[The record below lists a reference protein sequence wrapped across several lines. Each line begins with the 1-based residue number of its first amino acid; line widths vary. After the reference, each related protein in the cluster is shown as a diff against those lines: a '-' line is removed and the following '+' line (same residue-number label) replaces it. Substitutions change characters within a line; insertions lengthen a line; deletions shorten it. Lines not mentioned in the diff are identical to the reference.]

1 MAVFLKWRIFFE
13 LLLSY
18 LLLTSAE
25 SSDEGEPDDQA
36 QQFAVVPESVEVN
49 AGDDVFLKCVVL
61 NQQGKTQWTK
71 DGFALGFERDVPG
84 YPRYS
89 YSGDPAKGEHHLVI
103 NGTTLEDDGEYQCQV
118 GPTATTSALWAAANV
133 TVMVPPSSISVTGD
147 QGGKKVAGITG
158 QTLQLECIVKDGRPA
173 PSVAW
178 YRNGFMLD
186 QDLHAERLETSP
198 KGRRW
203 SVVSHLVITP
213 EADDD
218 GQQFSCRALHPSLMN
233 SPTSLV
239 ASVVLSILHPPKPP
253 AISGYFTGDVLKAGE
268 LVTLTCES
276 PGGNPTPELT
286 WYKDGQLLDPQNFTS
301 GDEERSNKDGKL
313 SLVFRVKPEDDK
325 AVFECQ
331 AVNEMVDEPLS
342 ANVTFTVHYS
352 PKRVVVKGPSVV
364 AAGQTFTLT
373 CLTSRANPSA
383 SINWLVHG
391 VEVATVSS
399 LRANAAAYNSAS
411 DEVARETRLISVIR
425 PPGRPSLQVEGVG
438 DVVAGG
444 QLVVKCSSAG
454 GNPHPGVTIYKGH
467 EKLLTEVTVDGRV
480 TRARAVTEV
489 TASDNGA
496 KVSCHVTNPATDI
509 PSWPI
514 LPSSCSS
521 PVPPWEVKAWVSPTN
536 VSAGQVAKLI
546 CESSSSLPASSIT
559 WRSGSVTNYGATSM
573 NRPGLY
579 GGQVTRSVLEVRA
592 LIEDNQRTYICDAT
606 NGLGVT
612 VTTNVTLN
620 VLHEPVW
627 KDVPSGVVEVREK
640 DDLLLKAVADANPPP
655 VTYNGGGEGPVLIQ
669 EGPGGGWGPV
679 GDEEGTPPGGR
690 GHDDDSSS
698 SPASHKTDRRASWRR
713 RGHGIDEDGST
724 VITCSAIG
732 NPTPNITWF
741 TQDNDSSIREVL
753 SWGVSE
759 ARLLIDFVTRADTG
773 FYKCLASNVVETA
786 RPIKTAVVVTQAP
799 EPLEEVASREDAP
812 SRPWAKVG
820 GTGRLECFV
829 KAAPAPNFRWTINED
844 RVLFKQSEILRQGT
858 TYSWNIKSFQSSGMS
873 HLCTSSQSPGMLTLF
888 KLLECHICL
897 MDGLAEWSSVL
908 EIRSVTSRDYT
919 TYTCTASNYKGAYTS
934 NHTLGPPI
942 PPHQPYNIS
951 VASVIGSTAIL
962 TWIPPSHG
970 TTPSGYTIRYRPLH
984 DEEYLRQKCRR
995 ARNDNCQNPRTVSR
1009 SHVRVCSPRL
1019 TNSQGTSDFT
1029 SPSTKVAIPGVVEEV
1044 ASSSSQPRVP
1054 RLTLLLMSLTGAA
1067 LLVLNISIII
1077 CFIRRFA
1084 LSRNT
1089 PASSYKTAISETYT
1103 PASTPAMITDDD
1115 EEEKTG
1121 GPEIVTSTSQY
1132 QLTRQSSIRKEDRG
1146 SPGITKIIHHYNTDI
1161 VETSKPQDG
1170 LQPTILIPSPSSS
1183 PSTVPQPEQKCLNE
1197 RGLNLRSHGPS
1208 NPKTEPAKYNDF
1220 VTDDGRHLDDNI
1232 AKRTKADAQDIPD
1245 VCPKSSG
1252 SGGSSS
1258 FRQRAR
1264 KVLARRMTRV
1274 SLCVTP

>member
-1 MAVFLKWRIFFE
+1 MSL
-13 LLLSY
+13 
-18 LLLTSAE
+18 AE
-25 SSDEGEPDDQA
+25 I
-36 QQFAVVPESVEVN
+36 SVE
-49 AGDDVFLKCVVL
+49 
-61 NQQGKTQWTK
+61 
-71 DGFALGFERDVPG
+71 
-84 YPRYS
+84 
-89 YSGDPAKGEHHLVI
+89 
-103 NGTTLEDDGEYQCQV
+103 
-118 GPTATTSALWAAANV
+118 
-133 TVMVPPSSISVTGD
+133 
-147 QGGKKVAGITG
+147 
-158 QTLQLECIVKDGRPA
+158 
-173 PSVAW
+173 
-178 YRNGFMLD
+178 
-186 QDLHAERLETSP
+186 
-198 KGRRW
+198 
-203 SVVSHLVITP
+203 
-213 EADDD
+213 
-218 GQQFSCRALHPSLMN
+218 CR
-233 SPTSLV
+233 
-239 ASVVLSILHPPKPP
+239 
-253 AISGYFTGDVLKAGE
+253 
-268 LVTLTCES
+268 
-276 PGGNPTPELT
+276 
-286 WYKDGQLLDPQNFTS
+286 
-301 GDEERSNKDGKL
+301 
-313 SLVFRVKPEDDK
+313 
-325 AVFECQ
+325 
-331 AVNEMVDEPLS
+331 
-342 ANVTFTVHYS
+342 
-352 PKRVVVKGPSVV
+352 
-364 AAGQTFTLT
+364 
-373 CLTSRANPSA
+373 
-383 SINWLVHG
+383 
-391 VEVATVSS
+391 
-399 LRANAAAYNSAS
+399 AYNSAS

-509 PSWPI
+509 PLVANTAI
-514 LPSSCSS
+514 ELFF
-521 PVPPWEVKAWVSPTN
+521 PPWEAKAWVSPTN

-579 GGQVTRSVLEVRA
+579 GGQVTRSELEVRA

-655 VTYNGGGEGPVLIQ
+655 VTYKWWRGPVLIQ
-669 EGPGGGWGPV
+669 EDQEEGGGLLEMKRVHRQEAGGYSVTAESPRGVVNASFVINVLYGPESIMAPKRV
-679 GDEEGTPPGGR
+679 TV
-690 GHDDDSSS
+690 
-698 SPASHKTDRRASWRR
+698 
-713 RGHGIDEDGST
+713 DEDGST

-773 FYKCLASNVVETA
+773 FYKCLASNVVESA

-844 RVLFKQSEILRQGT
+844 RVLFNSRKYFVRGP
-858 TYSWNIKSFQSSGMS
+858 
-873 HLCTSSQSPGMLTLF
+873 H
-888 KLLECHICL
+888 L

-942 PPHQPYNIS
+942 PPHQPYNLS

-984 DEEYLRQKCRR
+984 DEEYLRQNVAGRGTT
-995 ARNDNCQNPRTVSR
+995 TVKIQGL
-1009 SHVRVCSPRL
+1009 SPGA
-1019 TNSQGTSDFT
+1019 TYEFAVQTYNSQGTSDFT

-1132 QLTRQSSIRKEDRG
+1132 QLTRQSSIRKRRDRG
-1146 SPGITKIIHHYNTDI
+1146 SPRDNKNKIIHHYNTDI

-1170 LQPTILIPSPSSS
+1170 LQPTILIPSPQFVTIDS
-1183 PSTVPQPEQKCLNE
+1183 PTNQSKSALMNG
-1197 RGLNLRSHGPS
+1197 GLNLRSHGPS

-1232 AKRTKADAQDIPD
+1232 SKRTKADAQDIPD

-1252 SGGSSS
+1252 SGGSLL
-1258 FRQRAR
+1258 RQESQEGPCQEDD
-1264 KVLARRMTRV
+1264 RV
-1274 SLCVTP
+1274 SLASHHSNTSYVNLPDHGHGIGRQTSVGLRRQGSLSPTPVGLRRHGSMSPTPRGLRNKDRMSPTPMGLRRQGSLSPTPSLPPILSSPKIHRNPIPDHSQEPRVPSPSTFCPNKTSPHAMLQGHLHPGLPGCLHHRGYHHHHHHHHHGIEKQQQEHHHQNLEQQGRLEFHQGLPLQETERGATQYRESEPREFHQIHQAGPYCHQGQHGNHQQTASNQMHFQGYQGRPYPQQNTNHNVPLTSSSYGYPSSEYHLPAQHPQFHYHHPVEESPRLEHPVKVGSEPPPPLPNTGHSPVLHTQREYQYTIPFTEEAWRGGYPQPPTTEQHQLQCIREEPSNDPAGVDGKSCTAETTCDVEGRGMHEQTSEGTAYEHYTGFGNALAYYTRNMFLYDLNLCFHYY